1 MASIRTFP
9 KIRKFEDIPQKLQE
23 LYFEDPISRSS
34 PTAGLICSDL
44 RNLVGLP
51 LARLRVTVQNFQFP
65 VDELEVC
72 YLTIDWLRANCCK
85 QTISYFSDET
95 IDRMLYV
102 PAQGILTS
110 ARKNAIRRLFLAFR
124 SRAEKDQRR

>member
-9 KIRKFEDIPQKLQE
+9 KIRKFEDIPYQLQE

-34 PTAGLICSDL
+34 PTAGIVCSDL
-44 RNLVGLP
+44 RDLVGLP

-65 VDELEVC
+65 TDEIHVC
-72 YLTIDWLRANCCK
+72 HLAIDWLRANCCK
-85 QTISYFSDET
+85 ETISAYSENT
-95 IDRMLYV
+95 IDRMSYV
-102 PAQGILTS
+102 PSQGILTS